1 METVN
6 KHQAA
11 LIEEISKHQTLSYQE
26 LIIPRCE
33 TLSAELGAERPIVI
47 SDDVVVLYYELLFR
61 DYINGNSLSDETLI
75 LLMSY
80 RPIVYHLESIKRTY
94 KEIEEWNSK
103 LERTIEAV
111 FDSGFKH
118 ARVQLLKQTMKL
130 AAESLDMSAITYF
143 HYFIGFEFYRPY
155 IGIKLDKLKRLT
167 DANLIFINITYK
179 LSKHKNYVYTY
190 HQPAITLGKSFMTSA
205 DIDAF
210 KPIEK
215 TKTQK
220 YKEMIS
226 CYEQTELGKP
236 SEQTELGK
244 PSEQTELGKH
254 LELAD
259 RNVIALRYSDDCF
272 TLLSNGSE
280 IKYFDKKEA
289 ERFLDGA
296 ISSTLNKE
304 QLESHASAMYHKE
317 LPRLLS
323 VESKESVQLPDASD
337 IFTKHIKPLL
347 SKFSNMNRNRYR
359 QFIERLKEEEIDINK
374 QEKELLILYLS
385 LYTFIDWNYNEF
397 VSYFWAY
404 FEDLAED
411 V

>member
-1 METVN
+1 MEIVN

-26 LIIPRCE
+26 LIISRCE

-103 LERTIEAV
+103 LEKTIEAV
-111 FDSGFKH
+111 FDTGFKH

-130 AAESLDMSAITYF
+130 AAEPLDMSAITYF

-155 IGIKLDKLKRLT
+155 IGIKLDELKRLT

-220 YKEMIS
+220 YKEMITCS
-226 CYEQTELGKP
+226 
-236 SEQTELGK
+236 
-244 PSEQTELGKH
+244 
-254 LELAD
+254 ELAD

-304 QLESHASAMYHKE
+304 QLESHASAMYHNE

-323 VESKESVQLPDASD
+323 VESKESIQLPDASD
-337 IFTKHIKPLL
+337 VFTKHIKPLL

-359 QFIERLKEEEIDINK
+359 QFIEHLKEEEIDINK

-404 FEDLAED
+404 FEDLADD

>member
-1 METVN
+1 MEIVN

-11 LIEEISKHQTLSYQE
+11 LIEEISRHQTLSYQE

-33 TLSAELGAERPIVI
+33 ALSAELGAERPIVI

-61 DYINGNSLSDETLI
+61 DYINGNSLSNETLV

-103 LERTIEAV
+103 LEKTIEAI
-111 FDSGFKH
+111 FDTGFKH

-130 AAESLDMSAITYF
+130 ATESLDMSAITYF

-190 HQPAITLGKSFMTSA
+190 HQPDITLGKSFMTSA

-226 CYEQTELGKP
+226 Y
-236 SEQTELGK
+236 
-244 PSEQTELGKH
+244 

-259 RNVIALRYSDDCF
+259 RNVIVLRYSDDCF
-272 TLLSNGSE
+272 TLLSKGSE
-280 IKYFDKKEA
+280 IKCFDKKEA

-304 QLESHASAMYHKE
+304 QLESHASAMYHNE

-337 IFTKHIKPLL
+337 VFTKHIKPLL

-359 QFIERLKEEEIDINK
+359 RFIERLKEEEIDINK

>member
-33 TLSAELGAERPIVI
+33 ALSAELGAERPIVI

-103 LERTIEAV
+103 LEKTIEAV
-111 FDSGFKH
+111 FDTGFKH

-130 AAESLDMSAITYF
+130 AAEPFDMSAITYF

-155 IGIKLDKLKRLT
+155 IGIKLDELKRLT

-190 HQPAITLGKSFMTSA
+190 HQPDITLGNSFITSA

-226 CYEQTELGKP
+226 CP
-236 SEQTELGK
+236 
-244 PSEQTELGKH
+244 
-254 LELAD
+254 ELAN

-304 QLESHASAMYHKE
+304 QLESHASAMYHNE

-337 IFTKHIKPLL
+337 VFTKHIKPLL

-359 QFIERLKEEEIDINK
+359 RFIERLKEEEIDINK

-404 FEDLAED
+404 FEDLADD